1 MSQKNDIIKLLQQKI
16 DECDNLI
23 VEISQLR
30 YQLDDIL
37 ILLSQKTDNIS
48 SRHTPK
54 KQMQC
59 AIASRK

>member
-16 DECDNLI
+16 DECEDLI

-30 YQLDDIL
+30 YLLDDIL

-48 SRHTPK
+48 SRHNTK
-54 KQMQC
+54 KNVQRSV
-59 AIASRK
+59 ASRK

>member
-1 MSQKNDIIKLLQQKI
+1 MGQKKDTMELLQQKI

-37 ILLSQKTDNIS
+37 LLLSKRTEKISPPHDNEKLTRCTIDF
-48 SRHTPK
+48 
-54 KQMQC
+54 
-59 AIASRK
+59 